1 MLSTSKTLSSE
12 QIARE
17 PGTAAMAPV
26 PASLVQRLW
35 GLALAQERNLRSLVV
50 LVFINF
56 FIAGV
61 GFVTQVKIANTL
73 GRGDF
78 GLFAYGLAIAAYG
91 GVFIRF
97 GLDRTLVRDL
107 IHYPERVGEL
117 VTASLLLRWMLFAV
131 VAFVLVVW
139 KLAAGAG
146 SDVSWG
152 LLLVILANSM
162 MSMDLQP
169 VYDSWKEMSR
179 HAVYNLIQR
188 CVYFAAI
195 WTMVVVAPAMVGLL
209 SIGVI
214 TLGSVV
220 LYLMLQHG
228 WAMSRMELPAGGR
241 RVFAAAVTMAKGN
254 LIIWLASV
262 GTLSFGSLNQIVLKH
277 YRGAGELGGY
287 AAAWQMVSLATML
300 LYQVARIG
308 NPIAAEVTR
317 GGIPWKD
324 RNRFLAR
331 YALVMVLTVSPLALA
346 AVCFPTTIMRVVFRP
361 EFVSAANTLRIL
373 GVYMV
378 MFSVG
383 LVASQFLVSLRQ
395 EKAYFISVWVGGVLS
410 VAMCIWLIPAA
421 GANGAA
427 LALTCSSSAA
437 IGFCWYAIFRYK
449 SATPSPSDEDIALGR
464 AEA

>member
-1 MLSTSKTLSSE
+1 MLPTFKTSSSE
-12 QIARE
+12 RIARE
-17 PGTAAMAPV
+17 SDTAAISPV
-26 PASLVQRLW
+26 PASLLQCLW
-35 GLALAQERNLRSLVV
+35 GLALAQGRNLQSLVV

-61 GFVTQVKIANTL
+61 GFVTQVKLANTL
-73 GRGDF
+73 GRESF

-91 GVFIRF
+91 GVFIRC

-107 IHYPERVGEL
+107 IHYPERVGEF
-117 VTASLLLRWMLFAV
+117 VTASLLLRWMLFALV
-131 VAFVLVVW
+131 TFALVVW

-146 SDVSWG
+146 SDISWG
-152 LLLVILANSM
+152 LLLVILANAM

-169 VYDSWKEMSR
+169 VYDSWHEMSR

-195 WTMVVVAPAMVGLL
+195 WAMVVTAPALVGLL
-209 SIGVI
+209 SIGMI
-214 TLGSVV
+214 SLGSVV
-220 LYLMLQHG
+220 FYLMLQHG
-228 WAMSRMELPAGGR
+228 WAMSRMKLPVPGR
-241 RVFAAAVTMAKGN
+241 RVFAAAVNMAKGN

-277 YRGAGELGGY
+277 YRGAEELGGY

-308 NPIAAEVTR
+308 NPMAAEIQR
-317 GGIPWKD
+317 DGIPWKD
-324 RNRFLAR
+324 RNRFLAK
-331 YALVMVLTVSPLALA
+331 YAFVMVLTAGPLAFA
-346 AVCFPTTIMRVVFRP
+346 ALCFPAMIMRVIFRP
-361 EFVSAANTLRIL
+361 EFVSAAQTLRIL

-383 LVASQFLVSLRQ
+383 LVASQFLVSLRL
-395 EKAYFISVWVGGVLS
+395 EKAYFISVWAGGVLS
-410 VAMCIWLIPAA
+410 VAMCVWFIPRV

-427 LALTCSSSAA
+427 LALLLSSSAT
-437 IGFCWYAIFRYK
+437 IGFCWYAIFRHE
-449 SATPSPSDEDIALGR
+449 SSTPRESDKDIALR
-464 AEA
+464 QAQA